1 MGVTDCTGFGE
12 SNLQQQILS
21 ENVELKSCKKK
32 KSNSSFDLINY
43 FLDELKLKLPFRFT
57 KMIFTKGKISA

>member
-32 KSNSSFDLINY
+32 KEVIVHL
-43 FLDELKLKLPFRFT
+43 T
-57 KMIFTKGKISA
+57 